1 MAMRS
6 IIIAFFL
13 TLAAFAQEPPAYY
26 NTQQDSVPVEYAK
39 NVERYTESAEHL
51 SKAGTG
57 LFIGGGALIVLATA
71 EVIHYTV
78 KTEKKK
84 DTEDYDVVEGDH
96 GALGLVV
103 LAGVG
108 CILGGT
114 VFKVISY
121 KKKNRAEYYK
131 EQIKNYPK
139 ADHSVSLEILPTFN
153 PINQAFGG
161 NLLLDF

>member
-6 IIIAFFL
+6 IIIALFL
-13 TLAAFAQEPPAYY
+13 SLAAFAQEPPAYY
-26 NTQQDSVPVEYAK
+26 NTQQDSVSVEYAK
-39 NVERYTESAEHL
+39 KVEHYTESAEHL
-51 SKAGTG
+51 SNAGTG
-57 LFIGGGALIVLATA
+57 LFIGGGAILALATA

-78 KTEKKK
+78 KTKKK
-84 DTEDYDVVEGDH
+84 KGSEEYDVVEGDH
-96 GALGLVV
+96 GAFGLIV

-114 VFKVISY
+114 VFKVFSY
-121 KKKNRAEYYK
+121 KRKNRAEYYK
-131 EQIKNYPK
+131 EQIKNYQK
-139 ADHSVSLEILPTFN
+139 ADHSVSLEILPMFN